1 MREPLSWLGSWYRYR
16 QRPFL
21 GGTPVSTAEM
31 SFADFIE
38 GYLQDPCPAFANV
51 GSQAKFLE
59 PRPNGTSVDRIFR
72 YEALDE
78 CVAYLEDRLNL
89 EIALPRVN
97 VSPDAALSLPESL
110 KTRLADTCAEDFA
123 CGTALHDPRAVS
135 APHMPLP
142 CTDPRDQAPDQRIIA
157 FVAATTSVNSVSEN
171 GFGRKTEFGIFGC
184 PRRRHPR
191 HIPTRTPPGHLGAF
205 PAPCVPS
212 SGRPCRASRHR

>member
-1 MREPLSWLGSWYRYR
+1 MLIFSKARLVVLSVPKTGTTAIEQALAGHASIAVLDPPELKHAPVYRYNRFFRPMVEKFIGPDMEIIAVMREPLSWLGSWYRYR

-123 CGTALHDPRAVS
+123 LW
-135 APHMPLP
+135 
-142 CTDPRDQAPDQRIIA
+142 
-157 FVAATTSVNSVSEN
+157 NS
-171 GFGRKTEFGIFGC
+171 
-184 PRRRHPR
+184 
-191 HIPTRTPPGHLGAF
+191 LA
-205 PAPCVPS
+205 
-212 SGRPCRASRHR
+212 

>member
-1 MREPLSWLGSWYRYR
+1 MLIFSKARLVVLSVPKTGTTAIEQALAGHASIAVLDPPELKHAPVYRYNRFFRPMVEKFIGPDMEIIAVMREPLSWLGSWYRYR

-21 GGTPVSTAEM
+21 AGTPVSTAEM

-78 CVAYLEDRLNL
+78 CVAYLEDRLDL

-97 VSPDAALSLPESL
+97 VSPDAALSLPDSL
-110 KTRLADTCAEDFA
+110 KTRLADSCAEDFA
-123 CGTALHDPRAVS
+123 LW
-135 APHMPLP
+135 
-142 CTDPRDQAPDQRIIA
+142 
-157 FVAATTSVNSVSEN
+157 NS
-171 GFGRKTEFGIFGC
+171 
-184 PRRRHPR
+184 
-191 HIPTRTPPGHLGAF
+191 LA
-205 PAPCVPS
+205 
-212 SGRPCRASRHR
+212 